1 MLALKNIVR
10 LFIFLLLFISCENDI
25 KVINI
30 VGNKE
35 HLPVESAK
43 NVETIYSDSAQIQMI
58 LKTPQYERYD
68 GEKPYTEMTKGI
80 SAYFY
85 DINMQVKSKLTAN
98 YAINYEKDK
107 IMEARNNVV
116 VVNEKNEQ
124 LNTEKLVWDQQKAII
139 YSDKYVKINT
149 GKEILWGIGMES
161 DERFEKWHIKNV
173 QGSFSMEE
181 E

>member
-1 MLALKNIVR
+1 
-10 LFIFLLLFISCENDI
+10 
-25 KVINI
+25 
-30 VGNKE
+30 
-35 HLPVESAK
+35 
-43 NVETIYSDSAQIQMI
+43 
-58 LKTPQYERYD
+58 
-68 GEKPYTEMTKGI
+68 MTKGI

>member
-25 KVINI
+25 KIINI

-68 GEKPYTEMTKGI
+68 GEKTIYRNDQG
-80 SAYFY
+80 YFG
-85 DINMQVKSKLTAN
+85 LFL
-98 YAINYEKDK
+98 
-107 IMEARNNVV
+107 R
-116 VVNEKNEQ
+116 
-124 LNTEKLVWDQQKAII
+124 
-139 YSDKYVKINT
+139 
-149 GKEILWGIGMES
+149 
-161 DERFEKWHIKNV
+161 H
-173 QGSFSMEE
+173 
-181 E
+181 